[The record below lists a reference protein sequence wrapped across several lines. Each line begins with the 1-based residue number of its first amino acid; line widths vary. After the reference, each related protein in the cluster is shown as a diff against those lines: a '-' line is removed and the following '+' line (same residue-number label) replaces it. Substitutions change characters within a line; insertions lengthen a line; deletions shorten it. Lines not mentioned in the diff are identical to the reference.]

1 MASND
6 SENIN
11 EESWAAQVDAE
22 LKKQQQHQP
31 THKPPASPM
40 RSRLRSN
47 TSTADEKDQPKD
59 SGNVQKIKDLSVKDK
74 HTVASGKE
82 NIPSDDL
89 NAQIQQL
96 NLKIKSMSDEIVK
109 KDQEITQRDTVIKQK
124 SQIIK
129 DKNTVIQDKDGEI
142 NSKDTELKDTQGK
155 LTKKISEVEAMA
167 IQNAKLVAELSETK
181 AAISVHEQQYS
192 ELVEKMASN
201 QASCSETPVIKPQV
215 LLITEKYK
223 SSIGQSISNSKT
235 DNITW
240 DMLNRESIS
249 RLEAM
254 MTDAGDS
261 KFLKKYNLII
271 VCMGTEDI
279 KNGIQVHK
287 VFTHLEKVVNKMAK
301 SFPTAVVSIPPLN
314 LEGFMTDPSVLN
326 YKIATMSG
334 ENIQVI
340 NVTVPLLDQMKLVKS
355 DGYGGEVFGKAIID
369 NISIPDGKSDV
380 DSNQT
385 EDPDKIYI
393 EVMET
398 DNAKNGAIIGKDGE
412 IVNAMAE
419 DCNVSISVGSWNEN
433 RKKTPIL
440 NGALIE
446 GTRANI
452 AKAKR
457 VISDKLS
464 NYTPQNPPKRYKRNK
479 PGQPRP
485 GASNK

>member
-1 MASND
+1 
-6 SENIN
+6 
-11 EESWAAQVDAE
+11 
-22 LKKQQQHQP
+22 
-31 THKPPASPM
+31 M
-40 RSRLRSN
+40 RARLRSN
-47 TSTADEKDQPKD
+47 TTTADEKDQQKD
-59 SGNVQKIKDLSVKDK
+59 SGNVQKIMSVKDK

-82 NIPSDDL
+82 NIPGDDL
-89 NAQIQQL
+89 NAQIQKL
-96 NLKIKSMSDEIVK
+96 KLKIKSMNDDIIK
-109 KDQEITQRDTVIKQK
+109 KDQQITQRDNVIKQK
-124 SQIIK
+124 TKIIK
-129 DKNTVIQDKDGEI
+129 DQDTVIQDKDGEI

-155 LTKKISEVEAMA
+155 LANKTTEVDAITNQNTKLI
-167 IQNAKLVAELSETK
+167 AELSEAK

-192 ELVEKMASN
+192 EMVQKMASN
-201 QASCSETPVIKPQV
+201 QASGTEVPEVKPQV

-223 SSIGQSISNSKT
+223 SAIGQYIANSKT
-235 DNITW
+235 DNTTW

-254 MTDAGDS
+254 MTDTGDS

-279 KNGIQVHK
+279 IKGTQVHK

-301 SFPTAVVSIPPLN
+301 SFPTAVVSIPPLS

-326 YKIATMSG
+326 YKIAAMSG
-334 ENIQVI
+334 ENIQVL
-340 NVTVPLLDQMKLVKS
+340 NVTVPLLDQMKLVKHDGFTLS
-355 DGYGGEVFGKAIID
+355 DYGGEVFGKAIID

-380 DSNQT
+380 DSTQT
-385 EDPDKIYI
+385 EDPDEIYI